1 MIPLLTCLFL
11 TLTSLQIMTPQV
23 LLMLRS
29 SPLAPSISLLLNPQR
44 DLSELPL
51 KSYYRYALPSLGG
64 EHGA

>member
-1 MIPLLTCLFL
+1 
-11 TLTSLQIMTPQV
+11 MTPQV